1 MKEYTTCKAKI
12 STRNNTCI
20 SVPFLHSGLYI
31 LKCKYLKKKRS
42 FRIIRKNLMCCLLNT
57 KAQKHEITFKNSW
70 HYEVGRCTDLIG
82 VKGQVGSQ
90 REGRYSTNVYTGR
103 LRLEVQPQPLI
114 YHFFFRE
121 NRDPFR
127 IPSIDK

>member
-1 MKEYTTCKAKI
+1 
-12 STRNNTCI
+12 
-20 SVPFLHSGLYI
+20 
-31 LKCKYLKKKRS
+31 
-42 FRIIRKNLMCCLLNT
+42 MCCLLNT

-103 LRLEVQPQPLI
+103 LCLEV
-114 YHFFFRE
+114 
-121 NRDPFR
+121 
-127 IPSIDK
+127 

>member
-1 MKEYTTCKAKI
+1 
-12 STRNNTCI
+12 
-20 SVPFLHSGLYI
+20 
-31 LKCKYLKKKRS
+31 
-42 FRIIRKNLMCCLLNT
+42 MCCLLNT

-103 LRLEVQPQPLI
+103 LRLEVQPL
-114 YHFFFRE
+114 
-121 NRDPFR
+121 NL
-127 IPSIDK
+127 